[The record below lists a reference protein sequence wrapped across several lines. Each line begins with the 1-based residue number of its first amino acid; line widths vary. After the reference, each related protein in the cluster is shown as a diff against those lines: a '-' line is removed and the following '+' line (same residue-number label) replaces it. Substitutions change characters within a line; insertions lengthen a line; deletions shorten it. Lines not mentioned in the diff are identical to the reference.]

1 MKIRDIPINDL
12 FISFSPQIV
21 PVHLAT
27 ESRILGRYK
36 YVMLSPKIKRNITR
50 IIPFGAI
57 WLIFGIVYSQL
68 ERGLLGRLQYYPST
82 ENPYNFTRN
91 FFVIPVFA
99 LFTGLL
105 IGTVEIL
112 WFNKFF
118 IKESFSK
125 KIFCKTIIY
134 LATTILFLITINII
148 SSCLELKTTFFDKRV
163 WDNTGA
169 FFSDYSV
176 VSFAVYM
183 AAVII
188 GSQFYTEMSENIGQ
202 VVLFNF
208 FTGKYHRPKEEE
220 RIFMFL
226 DMKSSTRIAEHLG
239 HVRYF
244 EMLKAYYADLS
255 DPIIQYSGEI
265 YQYVGDEIVVSWNLK
280 NGLNNHN
287 CIQCFFAMKAAI
299 SKQTDRYQEEFG
311 LLPAFKA
318 GFHLGK
324 VTTGEIGV
332 IKKEII
338 FTGDVLNTTAR
349 IQGLCNTYKVDILIS
364 DKLIKKLDLSTE
376 FQTKS
381 LGENEL
387 RGRDEKVELFTIG
400 SAN

>member
-1 MKIRDIPINDL
+1 
-12 FISFSPQIV
+12 
-21 PVHLAT
+21 
-27 ESRILGRYK
+27 
-36 YVMLSPKIKRNITR
+36 MLSPKIKRNISR
-50 IIPFGAI
+50 IIPFGVI
-57 WLIFGIVYSQL
+57 WLVAGVVYSLL
-68 ERGLLGRLQYYPST
+68 EKGLLGDLPYYPPT
-82 ENPYNFTRN
+82 KNPYNFGRN
-91 FFVIPVFA
+91 IIVIPLFA
-99 LFTGLL
+99 LLTGLF

-118 IKESFSK
+118 IKRSFSK
-125 KIFCKTIIY
+125 KIFCKTSIY
-134 LATTILFLITINII
+134 LATIISFLITLTII
-148 SSCLELKTTFFDKRV
+148 PNSLELQTTIFDKQV
-163 WDNTGA
+163 WDNTQA

-176 VSFAVYM
+176 FSVGVYM
-183 AAVII
+183 AAIII

-226 DMKSSTRIAEHLG
+226 DMKSSTRIAEILG
-239 HVRYF
+239 HVKYF
-244 EMLKAYYADLS
+244 EMLKAYYSDLS

-280 NGLNNHN
+280 NGLGNHN

-299 SKQTDRYQEEFG
+299 SKQTGKYQEKFG
-311 LLPAFKA
+311 LLPTFKA

-349 IQGLCNTYKVDILIS
+349 IQGLCNTYEVDILIS
-364 DKLIKKLDLSTE
+364 DKLIEKLDLHSE
-376 FQTKS
+376 FQIKS

-387 RGRDEKVELFTIG
+387 RGRDEKVELFTI
-400 SAN
+400 SRASMA